1 MIATLSTPPGTNTHT
16 IRKEV
21 LDFIIASE
29 AILSAALHSSE
40 FTKEE
45 CDMIAEYVMTLSNS
59 ANPWSKSLPV
69 RYNT

>member
-1 MIATLSTPPGTNTHT
+1 MIATLSAPPGTNAYA
-16 IRKEV
+16 IRKGV

-29 AILSAALHSSE
+29 ALLSPALRSSE

-59 ANPWSKSLPV
+59 ATPWSKSLPV
-69 RYNT
+69 RYNI

>member
-1 MIATLSTPPGTNTHT
+1 MIATLSAPPGANTYT
-16 IRKEV
+16 IRKGV

-29 AILSAALHSSE
+29 ALLSPALRSSE
-40 FTKEE
+40 LTKEE